1 MDKKVPETESAAQQ
15 PSELSATAATAAETT
30 PVTEP
35 IPAPA
40 DAPVAGEAAL
50 AAAEPAVESAKPE
63 AEAAA
68 EPAATE
74 APVAEPQA
82 EVAQPEAEV
91 EAEQEMSQAI
101 EEGAQQDLEAAEDEA
116 AAEAVAAVSSL
127 DAEGTVAR
135 AAEIL
140 ERPAAEIAREE
151 VSRLRQH
158 FATLRKAEVDAAREA
173 FVAAGNAV
181 EDFKEDV
188 SDLEEKFKEILDAI
202 KEKKAR
208 HLAEIEEARAANLKR
223 KNEIIAE
230 IETLAQDTDN
240 VNRSFPRYRELQDE
254 FNALG
259 EVPPTDE
266 TDVWRRYQEAREHYS
281 DNLKINK
288 ELRDYDFKKNLE
300 QKEQIIA
307 DAVTLG
313 KEGDIVAAFRKLQE
327 LHANWRQIGPVAK
340 ELRDEVWTRFKEATL
355 VVNRRYQAYFEER
368 KAREAENEAGKIAIC
383 ERVEAFDFSNLKTF
397 AAWDEMTEK
406 LKQAQEDWKK
416 LGFASRKMNNAL
428 FNRFRATCDTFFALK
443 AEYFR
448 RVKEELA
455 ANLAAKLALV
465 EKAEALKDST
475 DWKEATD
482 SFVELQKE
490 WKKIGTV
497 PKKQSEAVWKRFQ
510 TACDYFFEQKKA
522 ATSGVRRTEQANL
535 QAKRDLIK
543 ELDKINAEMTK
554 DDARALISD
563 LQERWKLVGHV
574 PFREKDAVY
583 EAFRNRIQEVRA
595 QFDLGTGRQPR
606 RDGRPDSGRRSAAP
620 ALSERERQMR
630 LLETRRAELRTY
642 ENNLGFLNAKSNSGN
657 SLVQSFQQ
665 KIERLRADIATLE
678 DKIRD
683 LDKEA

>member
-1 MDKKVPETESAAQQ
+1 MDKKVPETENAAQQ
-15 PSELSATAATAAETT
+15 PSELSAPAVPAAETT

-35 IPAPA
+35 VAEQA
-40 DAPVAGEAAL
+40 DAPAAEEAL
-50 AAAEPAVESAKPE
+50 PVAEPAPVSEPAKE
-63 AEAAA
+63 A
-68 EPAATE
+68 EPAA
-74 APVAEPQA
+74 PVD
-82 EVAQPEAEV
+82 PEAEV
-91 EAEQEMSQAI
+91 EAEEEMSQAI
-101 EEGAQQDLEAAEDEA
+101 EEVAQEDKEGAN
-116 AAEAVAAVSSL
+116 VSDL

-158 FATLRKAEVDAAREA
+158 FAALRKAEVDAAREA

-181 EDFKEDV
+181 EEFKEDA
-188 SDLEEKFKEILDAI
+188 SLLEEKFKEVLEAI

-208 HLAEIEEARAANLKR
+208 YLAELEEKRAANLKR

-340 ELRDEVWTRFKEATL
+340 ELREEIWNRFKEATL
-355 VVNRRYQAYFEER
+355 VVNRRYQTYFEER

-383 ERVEAFDFSNLKTF
+383 ERVEALDFSNLKTF

-448 RVKEELA
+448 QVKEELA

-475 DWKEATD
+475 DWKDATD
-482 SFVELQKE
+482 QFVELQKE
-490 WKKIGTV
+490 WKTIGTV
-497 PKKQSEAVWKRFQ
+497 PKKHSEAVWKRFQ

-543 ELDKINAEMTK
+543 ELDKINADMTK
-554 DDARALISD
+554 EDARALISD

-574 PFREKDAVY
+574 PFRDKDAVY

-595 QFDLGTGRQPR
+595 EFDLGTGRQPR
-606 RDGRPDSGRRSAAP
+606 RDGRPESGRRSAAP

-683 LDKEA
+683 LDKED

>member
-1 MDKKVPETESAAQQ
+1 MDKKVPETENAAQQ
-15 PSELSATAATAAETT
+15 PSELSAPAVPAAETT

-35 IPAPA
+35 VAEQA
-40 DAPVAGEAAL
+40 DAP
-50 AAAEPAVESAKPE
+50 AAEE
-63 AEAAA
+63 AL
-68 EPAATE
+68 
-74 APVAEPQA
+74 PVAEPA
-82 EVAQPEAEV
+82 PVSEPAKEAKPAAPADPEAEV
-91 EAEQEMSQAI
+91 EAEEEMSQAI
-101 EEGAQQDLEAAEDEA
+101 EEVAQEDKEGAN
-116 AAEAVAAVSSL
+116 VSDL
-127 DAEGTVAR
+127 DAQGTVAR

-158 FATLRKAEVDAAREA
+158 FAALRKAEVDAAREA

-181 EDFKEDV
+181 EEFKEDA
-188 SDLEEKFKEILDAI
+188 SLLEEKFKEILEAI

-208 HLAEIEEARAANLKR
+208 YLAELEEKRAANLKR
-223 KNEIIAE
+223 KNEIIGE

-340 ELRDEVWTRFKEATL
+340 ELREEIWNRFKEATL
-355 VVNRRYQAYFEER
+355 VVNRRYQTYFEER

-383 ERVEAFDFSNLKTF
+383 ERVEALDFSNLKTF

-448 RVKEELA
+448 QVKEELA

-475 DWKEATD
+475 DWKDATD
-482 SFVELQKE
+482 QFVELQKE
-490 WKKIGTV
+490 WKTIGTV
-497 PKKQSEAVWKRFQ
+497 PKKHSEAVWKRFQ

-543 ELDKINAEMTK
+543 ELDKINADMTK
-554 DDARALISD
+554 EDARALISD

-574 PFREKDAVY
+574 PFRDKDAVY

-595 QFDLGTGRQPR
+595 EFDLGTGRQPR
-606 RDGRPDSGRRSAAP
+606 RDGRPESGRRSAAP

-665 KIERLRADIATLE
+665 KIESLRADIATLE

-683 LDKEA
+683 LDKED

>member
-1 MDKKVPETESAAQQ
+1 MDKKVPETENAAQQ
-15 PSELSATAATAAETT
+15 PSELSAPAVPAAETT

-35 IPAPA
+35 VAEQA
-40 DAPVAGEAAL
+40 DAP
-50 AAAEPAVESAKPE
+50 AAEE
-63 AEAAA
+63 AL
-68 EPAATE
+68 
-74 APVAEPQA
+74 PVAEPA
-82 EVAQPEAEV
+82 PVSEPAKEAKPAAPADPEAEV
-91 EAEQEMSQAI
+91 EAEEEMSQAI
-101 EEGAQQDLEAAEDEA
+101 EEVAQEDKEGAN
-116 AAEAVAAVSSL
+116 VSDL

-158 FATLRKAEVDAAREA
+158 FAALRKAEVDAAREA

-181 EDFKEDV
+181 EEFKEDA
-188 SDLEEKFKEILDAI
+188 SLLEEKFKEILEAI

-208 HLAEIEEARAANLKR
+208 YLAELEEKRAANLKR
-223 KNEIIAE
+223 KNEIIGE

-300 QKEQIIA
+300 QNEQIIA

-340 ELRDEVWTRFKEATL
+340 ELREEIWNRFKEATL
-355 VVNRRYQAYFEER
+355 VVNRRYQTYFEER

-383 ERVEAFDFSNLKTF
+383 ERVEALDFSNLKTF

-448 RVKEELA
+448 QVKEELA

-475 DWKEATD
+475 DWKDATD
-482 SFVELQKE
+482 QFVELQKE
-490 WKKIGTV
+490 WKTIGTV
-497 PKKQSEAVWKRFQ
+497 PKKHSEAVWKRFQ

-543 ELDKINAEMTK
+543 ELDKINADMTK
-554 DDARALISD
+554 EDARALISD

-574 PFREKDAVY
+574 PFRDKDAVY
-583 EAFRNRIQEVRA
+583 EAFRNRIQDVRA
-595 QFDLGTGRQPR
+595 EFDLGTGRQPR
-606 RDGRPDSGRRSAAP
+606 RDGRPESGRRSAAP

-683 LDKEA
+683 LDKED

>member
-1 MDKKVPETESAAQQ
+1 MDKKVPETENAAQQ
-15 PSELSATAATAAETT
+15 PSELSAPAVPAAETT

-35 IPAPA
+35 VAEQA
-40 DAPVAGEAAL
+40 DAP
-50 AAAEPAVESAKPE
+50 AAEE
-63 AEAAA
+63 AL
-68 EPAATE
+68 
-74 APVAEPQA
+74 PVAEPA
-82 EVAQPEAEV
+82 PVSEPAKEAKPAASADPEAEV
-91 EAEQEMSQAI
+91 EAEEEMSQAI
-101 EEGAQQDLEAAEDEA
+101 EEVAQEDKEGAN
-116 AAEAVAAVSSL
+116 VSDL

-158 FATLRKAEVDAAREA
+158 FAALRKAEVDAAREA

-181 EDFKEDV
+181 EEFKEDA
-188 SDLEEKFKEILDAI
+188 SLLEEKFKEILEAI

-208 HLAEIEEARAANLKR
+208 YLAELEEKRAANLKR
-223 KNEIIAE
+223 KNEIIGE

-254 FNALG
+254 FNAIG

-340 ELRDEVWTRFKEATL
+340 ELREEIWNRFKEATL
-355 VVNRRYQAYFEER
+355 VVNRRYQTYFEER

-383 ERVEAFDFSNLKTF
+383 ERVEALDFSNLKTF

-448 RVKEELA
+448 QVKEELA

-475 DWKEATD
+475 DWKDATD
-482 SFVELQKE
+482 QFVELQKE
-490 WKKIGTV
+490 WKTIGTV
-497 PKKQSEAVWKRFQ
+497 PKKHSEAVWKRFQ

-543 ELDKINAEMTK
+543 ELDKINADMTK
-554 DDARALISD
+554 EDARALISD

-574 PFREKDAVY
+574 PFRDKDAVY

-595 QFDLGTGRQPR
+595 EFDLGTGRQPR
-606 RDGRPDSGRRSAAP
+606 RDGRPESGRRSAAP

-678 DKIRD
+678 DKVRD
-683 LDKEA
+683 LDKED

>member
-1 MDKKVPETESAAQQ
+1 MDKKVPETENAAQQ
-15 PSELSATAATAAETT
+15 PSELSAPAVPAAETT

-35 IPAPA
+35 VAEQA
-40 DAPVAGEAAL
+40 DAPAAEEAL
-50 AAAEPAVESAKPE
+50 PVAEPAPVSEPAKE
-63 AEAAA
+63 A
-68 EPAATE
+68 EPAA
-74 APVAEPQA
+74 PVD
-82 EVAQPEAEV
+82 PEAEV
-91 EAEQEMSQAI
+91 EAEEEMSQAI
-101 EEGAQQDLEAAEDEA
+101 EEVAQEDKEGAN
-116 AAEAVAAVSSL
+116 VSDL

-158 FATLRKAEVDAAREA
+158 FAALRKAEVDAAREA

-181 EDFKEDV
+181 EEFKEDA
-188 SDLEEKFKEILDAI
+188 SLLEEKFKEILEAI

-208 HLAEIEEARAANLKR
+208 YLAELEEKRAANLKR

-340 ELRDEVWTRFKEATL
+340 ELREEIWNRFKEATL
-355 VVNRRYQAYFEER
+355 VVNRRYQTYFEER

-383 ERVEAFDFSNLKTF
+383 ERVEALDFSNLKTF

-448 RVKEELA
+448 QVKEELA

-475 DWKEATD
+475 DWKDATD
-482 SFVELQKE
+482 QFVELQKE
-490 WKKIGTV
+490 WKTIGTV
-497 PKKQSEAVWKRFQ
+497 PKKHSEAVWKRFQ

-543 ELDKINAEMTK
+543 ELDKINADMTK
-554 DDARALISD
+554 EDARALISD

-574 PFREKDAVY
+574 PFRDKDAVY

-595 QFDLGTGRQPR
+595 EFDLGTGRQPR
-606 RDGRPDSGRRSAAP
+606 RDGRPESGRRSAAP

-683 LDKEA
+683 LDKED

>member
-1 MDKKVPETESAAQQ
+1 MDKKVPETENAAQQ
-15 PSELSATAATAAETT
+15 PSELSAPAVPAAETT

-35 IPAPA
+35 VAEQA
-40 DAPVAGEAAL
+40 DAP
-50 AAAEPAVESAKPE
+50 AAEE
-63 AEAAA
+63 AL
-68 EPAATE
+68 
-74 APVAEPQA
+74 PVAEPA
-82 EVAQPEAEV
+82 PVSEPAKEAKPAAPADPEAEV
-91 EAEQEMSQAI
+91 EAEEEMSQAI
-101 EEGAQQDLEAAEDEA
+101 EEVAQEDKEGAN
-116 AAEAVAAVSSL
+116 VSDL

-158 FATLRKAEVDAAREA
+158 FAALRKAEVDAAREA

-181 EDFKEDV
+181 EEFKEDA
-188 SDLEEKFKEILDAI
+188 SLLEEKFKEILEAI

-208 HLAEIEEARAANLKR
+208 YLAELEEKRAANLKR
-223 KNEIIAE
+223 KNEIIGE

-254 FNALG
+254 FNAIG

-340 ELRDEVWTRFKEATL
+340 ELREEIWNRFKEATL
-355 VVNRRYQAYFEER
+355 VVNRRYQTYFEER

-383 ERVEAFDFSNLKTF
+383 ERVEALDFSNLKTF

-448 RVKEELA
+448 QVKEELA

-475 DWKEATD
+475 DWKDATD
-482 SFVELQKE
+482 QFVELQKE
-490 WKKIGTV
+490 WKTIGTV
-497 PKKQSEAVWKRFQ
+497 PKKHSEAVWKRFQ

-543 ELDKINAEMTK
+543 ELDKINADMTK
-554 DDARALISD
+554 EDARALISD

-574 PFREKDAVY
+574 PFRDKDAVY

-595 QFDLGTGRQPR
+595 EFDLGTGRQPR
-606 RDGRPDSGRRSAAP
+606 RDGRPESGRRSAAP

-683 LDKEA
+683 LDKED

>member
-1 MDKKVPETESAAQQ
+1 MDKKVPETENAAQQ
-15 PSELSATAATAAETT
+15 SSELSAPAVPAAETT

-35 IPAPA
+35 VAEQA
-40 DAPVAGEAAL
+40 DAP
-50 AAAEPAVESAKPE
+50 AAEE
-63 AEAAA
+63 AL
-68 EPAATE
+68 
-74 APVAEPQA
+74 PVAEPA
-82 EVAQPEAEV
+82 PVSEPAKEAKPAAPADPEAEV
-91 EAEQEMSQAI
+91 EAEEEMSQAI
-101 EEGAQQDLEAAEDEA
+101 EEVAQEDKEGAN
-116 AAEAVAAVSSL
+116 VSDL

-158 FATLRKAEVDAAREA
+158 FAALRKAEVDAAREA

-181 EDFKEDV
+181 EEFKEDA
-188 SDLEEKFKEILDAI
+188 SLLEEKFKEILEAI

-208 HLAEIEEARAANLKR
+208 YLAELEEKRADNLKR
-223 KNEIIAE
+223 KNEIIGE

-254 FNALG
+254 FNAIG

-340 ELRDEVWTRFKEATL
+340 ELREEIWNRFKEATL
-355 VVNRRYQAYFEER
+355 VVNRRYQTYFEER

-383 ERVEAFDFSNLKTF
+383 ERVEALDFSNLKTF

-448 RVKEELA
+448 QVKEELA

-475 DWKEATD
+475 DWKDATD
-482 SFVELQKE
+482 QFVELQKE
-490 WKKIGTV
+490 WKTIGTV
-497 PKKQSEAVWKRFQ
+497 PKKHSEAVWKRFQ

-543 ELDKINAEMTK
+543 ELDKINADMTK
-554 DDARALISD
+554 EDARALISD

-574 PFREKDAVY
+574 PFRDKDAVY

-595 QFDLGTGRQPR
+595 EFDLGTGRQPR
-606 RDGRPDSGRRSAAP
+606 RDGRPESGRRSAAP

-683 LDKEA
+683 LDKED

>member
-1 MDKKVPETESAAQQ
+1 MDKKVPETENAAQQ
-15 PSELSATAATAAETT
+15 PSELSAPAVPAAETT

-35 IPAPA
+35 VAEQA
-40 DAPVAGEAAL
+40 DAPAAEEAL
-50 AAAEPAVESAKPE
+50 PVAEPAPVSEPAKE
-63 AEAAA
+63 A
-68 EPAATE
+68 EPAA
-74 APVAEPQA
+74 PVD
-82 EVAQPEAEV
+82 PEAEV
-91 EAEQEMSQAI
+91 EAEEEMSQAI
-101 EEGAQQDLEAAEDEA
+101 EEVAQEDKEGAN
-116 AAEAVAAVSSL
+116 VSDL

-158 FATLRKAEVDAAREA
+158 FAALRKAEVDAAREA

-181 EDFKEDV
+181 EEFKEEA
-188 SDLEEKFKEILDAI
+188 SLLEEKFKEVLEAI

-208 HLAEIEEARAANLKR
+208 YLAELEEKRAANLKR
-223 KNEIIAE
+223 KNEIIGE

-340 ELRDEVWTRFKEATL
+340 ELREEIWNRFKEATL
-355 VVNRRYQAYFEER
+355 VVNRRYQTYFEER

-383 ERVEAFDFSNLKTF
+383 ERVEALDFSNLKTF

-448 RVKEELA
+448 QVKEELA

-475 DWKEATD
+475 DWKDATD
-482 SFVELQKE
+482 QFVELQKE
-490 WKKIGTV
+490 WKTIGTV
-497 PKKQSEAVWKRFQ
+497 PMKHSEAVWKRFQ

-683 LDKEA
+683 LDKED

>member
-1 MDKKVPETESAAQQ
+1 MDKKVPETENAAQQ
-15 PSELSATAATAAETT
+15 PSELSAPAVPAAETT

-35 IPAPA
+35 VAEQA
-40 DAPVAGEAAL
+40 DAPAAEEAL
-50 AAAEPAVESAKPE
+50 PVAEPAPVSEPAKE
-63 AEAAA
+63 A
-68 EPAATE
+68 EPAA
-74 APVAEPQA
+74 PVD
-82 EVAQPEAEV
+82 PEAEV
-91 EAEQEMSQAI
+91 EAEEEMSQAI
-101 EEGAQQDLEAAEDEA
+101 EEVAQEDKEGAN
-116 AAEAVAAVSSL
+116 VSDL

-158 FATLRKAEVDAAREA
+158 FAALRKAEVDAAREA

-181 EDFKEDV
+181 EEFKEDA
-188 SDLEEKFKEILDAI
+188 SLLEEKFKEILEAI

-208 HLAEIEEARAANLKR
+208 YLAELEEKRAANLKR

-254 FNALG
+254 FNAIG

-340 ELRDEVWTRFKEATL
+340 ELREEIWNRFKEATL
-355 VVNRRYQAYFEER
+355 VVNRRYQTYFEER

-383 ERVEAFDFSNLKTF
+383 ERVEALDFSNLKTF

-448 RVKEELA
+448 QVKEELA

-475 DWKEATD
+475 DWKDATD
-482 SFVELQKE
+482 QFVELQKE
-490 WKKIGTV
+490 WKTIGTV
-497 PKKQSEAVWKRFQ
+497 PKKHSEAVWKRFQ

-543 ELDKINAEMTK
+543 ELDKINADMTK
-554 DDARALISD
+554 EDARALISD

-574 PFREKDAVY
+574 PFRDKDAVY

-595 QFDLGTGRQPR
+595 EFDLGTGRQPR
-606 RDGRPDSGRRSAAP
+606 RDGRPESGRRSAAP

-683 LDKEA
+683 LDKED

>member
-1 MDKKVPETESAAQQ
+1 MDKKVPETENAAQQ
-15 PSELSATAATAAETT
+15 PSELSAPAVPAAETT

-35 IPAPA
+35 VAEQA
-40 DAPVAGEAAL
+40 DAP
-50 AAAEPAVESAKPE
+50 AAEE
-63 AEAAA
+63 AL
-68 EPAATE
+68 
-74 APVAEPQA
+74 PVAEPA
-82 EVAQPEAEV
+82 PVSEPAKEAKPAASADPEAEV
-91 EAEQEMSQAI
+91 EAEEEMSQAI
-101 EEGAQQDLEAAEDEA
+101 EEVAQEDKEGAN
-116 AAEAVAAVSSL
+116 VSDL

-158 FATLRKAEVDAAREA
+158 FAALRKAEVDAAREA

-181 EDFKEDV
+181 EEFKEDA
-188 SDLEEKFKEILDAI
+188 SLLEEKFKEILEAI

-208 HLAEIEEARAANLKR
+208 YLAELEEKRAANLKR
-223 KNEIIAE
+223 KNEIIGE

-340 ELRDEVWTRFKEATL
+340 ELREEIWNRFKEATL
-355 VVNRRYQAYFEER
+355 VVNRRYQTYFEER

-383 ERVEAFDFSNLKTF
+383 ERVEALDFSNLKTF

-448 RVKEELA
+448 QVKEELA

-475 DWKEATD
+475 DWKDATD
-482 SFVELQKE
+482 QFVELQKE
-490 WKKIGTV
+490 WKTIGTV
-497 PKKQSEAVWKRFQ
+497 PKKHSEAVWKRFQ

-543 ELDKINAEMTK
+543 ELDKINADMTK
-554 DDARALISD
+554 EDARALISD

-574 PFREKDAVY
+574 PFRDKDAVY

-595 QFDLGTGRQPR
+595 EFDLGTGRQPR
-606 RDGRPDSGRRSAAP
+606 RDGRPESGRRSAAP

-683 LDKEA
+683 LDKED

>member
-1 MDKKVPETESAAQQ
+1 MDKKVPETENAAQQ
-15 PSELSATAATAAETT
+15 PSELSAPAVPAAETT

-35 IPAPA
+35 VAEQA
-40 DAPVAGEAAL
+40 DAPAAEEAL
-50 AAAEPAVESAKPE
+50 PVAEPAPVSEPAKE
-63 AEAAA
+63 A
-68 EPAATE
+68 EPAAP
-74 APVAEPQA
+74 AD
-82 EVAQPEAEV
+82 PEAEV
-91 EAEQEMSQAI
+91 EAEEEMSQAI
-101 EEGAQQDLEAAEDEA
+101 EEVAQEDKEGAN
-116 AAEAVAAVSSL
+116 VSDL

-158 FATLRKAEVDAAREA
+158 FAALRKAEVDAAREA

-181 EDFKEDV
+181 EEFKEDA
-188 SDLEEKFKEILDAI
+188 SLLEEKFKEVLEAI

-208 HLAEIEEARAANLKR
+208 YLAELEEKRAANLKR
-223 KNEIIAE
+223 KNEIIGE

-340 ELRDEVWTRFKEATL
+340 ELREEIWNRFKEATL
-355 VVNRRYQAYFEER
+355 VVNRRYQTYFEER

-383 ERVEAFDFSNLKTF
+383 ERVEALDFSNLKTF

-448 RVKEELA
+448 QVKEELA

-475 DWKEATD
+475 DWKDATD
-482 SFVELQKE
+482 QFVELQKE
-490 WKKIGTV
+490 WKTIGTV
-497 PKKQSEAVWKRFQ
+497 PKKHSEAVWKRFQ

-543 ELDKINAEMTK
+543 ELDKINADMTK
-554 DDARALISD
+554 EDARALISD

-574 PFREKDAVY
+574 PFRDKDAVY

-595 QFDLGTGRQPR
+595 EFDLGTGRQPR
-606 RDGRPDSGRRSAAP
+606 RDGRPESGRRSAAP

-683 LDKEA
+683 LDKED